1 MKAERALQHTQEE
14 LGVRAKK
21 DELMAQRT
29 CLSRSHVLSFRS
41 RPEHAQNDKGL
52 RALRHQTTVRV
63 LTFTAIVFVL
73 DLLTPLGIPYWLL
86 YSVPFFFLRYNTPR
100 HLPYLLAI
108 VCTILILLGSVFSP
122 LGSAESLT
130 HRASGAVIL
139 WVVAIILVR
148 RRP

>member
-1 MKAERALQHTQEE
+1 MTDRPTWPTHPMGWSSPRPIRV
-14 LGVRAKK
+14 LGGA
-21 DELMAQRT
+21 
-29 CLSRSHVLSFRS
+29 S
-41 RPEHAQNDKGL
+41 P
-52 RALRHQTTVRV
+52 HQTSVRV
-63 LTFTAIVFVL
+63 LTFTAAVFVL

-108 VCTILILLGSVFSP
+108 VCTILILVGSAFSP
-122 LGSAESLT
+122 RGSAESLT
-130 HRASGAVIL
+130 HRASAAVIL